1 MNYERQKI
9 LIDIDDTLLKS
20 SIEIIRELNTK
31 NNTYKFLNDL
41 KDYGY
46 KSIDKNITQKEI
58 KEMYGSDIFWENER
72 FSSYAIDFIK
82 KYEKIFDIVFVSYGD
97 CENLNK
103 KQAFISD
110 MIICNGF
117 NNVSFIGCDNTVAEG
132 NKSKVLLSNVYL
144 AIDNHSGHLEELNAP
159 KKVLFKNF
167 QDVYWN
173 QVPVNSDWYVVNDFK
188 EIEEMIDFDLM
199 LKEKN
204 ILIG

>member
-20 SIEIIRELNTK
+20 SIEIIRELNIK

-46 KSIDKNITQKEI
+46 RSIDKNITQKEI
-58 KEMYGSDIFWENER
+58 KKMYGSDIFWENVR
-72 FSSYAIDFIK
+72 FTPYAIEFIK

-117 NNVSFIGCDNTVAEG
+117 NNVSFIGCDNTVVEG
-132 NKSKVLLSNVYL
+132 DKSKVLLSNVYL
-144 AIDNHSGHLEELNAP
+144 AIDNHSGHLEEFNAP
-159 KKVLFKNF
+159 KKILFKNF

>member
-20 SIEIIRELNTK
+20 SIEIIRELNIK

-46 KSIDKNITQKEI
+46 RSIDKNITQKEV
-58 KEMYGSDIFWENER
+58 KKMYGSDIFWENVR
-72 FSSYAIDFIK
+72 FTSYAIEFIK

-103 KQAFISD
+103 KQSFILD
-110 MIICNGF
+110 MIICNNF
-117 NNVSFIGCDNTVAEG
+117 SNVSFIGCDNTVTEG
-132 NKSKVLLSNVYL
+132 DKSKVLLSNVYL
-144 AIDNHSGHLEELNAP
+144 AIDNHSGHLEELNAS